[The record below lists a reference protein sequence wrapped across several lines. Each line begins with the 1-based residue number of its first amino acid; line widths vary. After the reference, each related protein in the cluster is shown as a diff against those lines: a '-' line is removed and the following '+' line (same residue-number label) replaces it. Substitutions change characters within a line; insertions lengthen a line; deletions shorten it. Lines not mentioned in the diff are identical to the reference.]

1 MDWASATPQGW
12 NFLCLRG
19 SIIVDCFEGQPW
31 RGVAGLVRYINL
43 YHGPDSFWTEAGRVN
58 FSRGCLIWAPR
69 STGFCRDPRFFLK
82 FMDAGASWTA
92 LLLRHGDGL
101 PCVCVVVSWLIVFP
115 VIRVCVTDTIR
126 LRSTQLV
133 KGPN

>member
-43 YHGPDSFWTEAGRVN
+43 YHGPDSFGLKLGGSISLVAALYGRLVLPD
-58 FSRGCLIWAPR
+58 SVGI
-69 STGFCRDPRFFLK
+69 RDSF
-82 FMDAGASWTA
+82 
-92 LLLRHGDGL
+92 
-101 PCVCVVVSWLIVFP
+101 
-115 VIRVCVTDTIR
+115 
-126 LRSTQLV
+126 
-133 KGPN
+133 